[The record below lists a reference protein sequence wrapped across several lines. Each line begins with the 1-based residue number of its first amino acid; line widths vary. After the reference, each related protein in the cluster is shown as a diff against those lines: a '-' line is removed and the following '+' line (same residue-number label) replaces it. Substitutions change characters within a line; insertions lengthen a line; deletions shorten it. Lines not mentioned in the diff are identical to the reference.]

1 MLNINNEEFVNLK
14 NDNAKMHFDIKE
26 NEDFLSITLKITSLP
41 ISEYAVVFIMG
52 NREYTAAI
60 FKTEKEK
67 NLQKIINIEKNK
79 VESFNKIEIVDI
91 YSGEILFDY
100 ENEKELDIPFF
111 DEKRKESEKNILKED
126 INIIK
131 EENELM
137 DLNLNNQIKPENEK
151 EEEDEKEDK
160 NSILEKEEQLDI
172 LEDLFDIFSNKNEK
186 ENNKNIN
193 DEKEINQE
201 FEFQDKDEEED
212 KNKIKKIINANNI
225 LIDDV
230 LKNFSLEN
238 FTDLDSNYKFYIMDE
253 FEEKLN
259 NINIIYNGFV
269 MPILYPY
276 MGFKNKNL
284 ENAILPSWIFG
295 KFFKDEEVKYYIYGV
310 LGSKK
315 DNTQPFMGSTGFI
328 YYEPTVYDGFGYW
341 LMYISVSTGKICL
354 L

>member
-52 NREYTAAI
+52 NKEYTAAI

-79 VESFNKIEIVDI
+79 VENFNKIEIVDI

-100 ENEKELDIPFF
+100 EHEKELDIPFF
-111 DEKRKESEKNILKED
+111 DEKGKESERNILKED

-137 DLNLNNQIKPENEK
+137 DLNLNNQIKL
-151 EEEDEKEDK
+151 EDEKEDK
-160 NSILEKEEQLDI
+160 KDILEKEDQLEV
-172 LEDLFDIFSNKNEK
+172 LENLFDIFSNKNDKVNEVNS
-186 ENNKNIN
+186 EQIN
-193 DEKEINQE
+193 SNEETNQE
-201 FEFQDKDEEED
+201 FEFKEQDEKKD

-238 FTDLDSNYKFYIMDE
+238 FSDLDNNYKFYIMDE
-253 FEEKLN
+253 YVEN
-259 NINIIYNGFV
+259 INDINIIYNGFV

-295 KFFKDEEVKYYIYGV
+295 KFFKGEDVKYYIYGV
-310 LGSKK
+310 LGSRK

>member
-26 NEDFLSITLKITSLP
+26 NEDFLSITLKITYLP
-41 ISEYAVVFIMG
+41 ISEYAIVFIMG

-137 DLNLNNQIKPENEK
+137 DLNLNNQIKLEDEK
-151 EEEDEKEDK
+151 EEEDYKEDK
-160 NSILEKEEQLDI
+160 NSILEKKDQLEI
-172 LEDLFDIFSNKNEK
+172 LEDLFNIFSNKNDEV
-186 ENNKNIN
+186 NNKEMN
-193 DEKEINQE
+193 DEEEINQE
-201 FEFQDKDEEED
+201 FEFKEQEDKEE

-230 LKNFSLEN
+230 LKDFSLEN
-238 FTDLDSNYKFYIMDE
+238 FSDLDNNYKFYIMDE
-253 FEEKLN
+253 YEEN
-259 NINIIYNGFV
+259 INDINIIYNGFV

-295 KFFKDEEVKYYIYGV
+295 KFFKDEAVKYYIYGV

>member
-26 NEDFLSITLKITSLP
+26 NEDFLSITLKITYLP
-41 ISEYAVVFIMG
+41 ISEYAIVFIMG

-79 VESFNKIEIVDI
+79 VESFNKIGIVDI

-137 DLNLNNQIKPENEK
+137 DLNLNNQIKLEDEK
-151 EEEDEKEDK
+151 EEKDYKEDK
-160 NSILEKEEQLDI
+160 NSILEKKDQLEI
-172 LEDLFDIFSNKNEK
+172 LEDLFNIFSNKNDEV
-186 ENNKNIN
+186 NNKEMN
-193 DEKEINQE
+193 DEEEINQE
-201 FEFQDKDEEED
+201 FEFKEQEDKED

-230 LKNFSLEN
+230 LKDFSLEN
-238 FTDLDSNYKFYIMDE
+238 FSDLNNNYKFYIMDE
-253 FEEKLN
+253 YEEN
-259 NINIIYNGFV
+259 INDINIIYNGFV

-276 MGFKNKNL
+276 M
-284 ENAILPSWIFG
+284 
-295 KFFKDEEVKYYIYGV
+295 
-310 LGSKK
+310 
-315 DNTQPFMGSTGFI
+315 
-328 YYEPTVYDGFGYW
+328 
-341 LMYISVSTGKICL
+341 
-354 L
+354 